1 MKRDMDL
8 IRELML
14 KLEELPVPTAGMVVV
29 DATKVNVEGY
39 TTEQI
44 DYHLSLLEQARFIH
58 AGGLDFGM
66 SGPGFG
72 PGVGFCSLTWVGH
85 DFLDAMRSPDVW
97 NRTRK
102 AAAAA
107 GGFTVDLLV
116 SAAKG
121 YLEARIKGLIG
132 G

>member
-14 KLEELPVPTAGMVVV
+14 KLEDLPVPTAGMAVV
-29 DATKVNVEGY
+29 DATKVGVEGY

-58 AGGLDFGM
+58 GGGLDIGM

-72 PGVGFCSLTWVGH
+72 SGVGFCSLTWAGH

-97 NRTRK
+97 DRTRR
-102 AAAAA
+102 AASAT
-107 GGFTVDLLV
+107 GGFTADLLL
-116 SAAKG
+116 SAAKS